1 MESTAFISV
10 RIDSSLT
17 FECVSI
23 NGCLIREV
31 KMLSKYC
38 LKSPHQGCFV
48 WLCRFRDHVFRNFYV
63 LLFSLHHLQLCRM
76 LKTCWMNPV
85 ALRGLMESSSTSFY
99 SKLCLVRYRLVKNHR
114 DIFTGEP
121 WLLHLLYSVSSQRQR
136 CRPPSALRS
145 WAREAA
151 PQLVLETTRA
161 PLPAVLVFLITVAQM
176 QVGAFIPQQH
186 CCFFIREGMTTP
198 TSSLFYCEVNILST
212 VWKYLKFKSVCYVIV
227 ETSLV
232 FAFYCTDVCV
242 CMFQGP
248 IQRNAQSLVRS

>member
-1 MESTAFISV
+1 MFLET
-10 RIDSSLT
+10 
-17 FECVSI
+17 
-23 NGCLIREV
+23 
-31 KMLSKYC
+31 
-38 LKSPHQGCFV
+38 
-48 WLCRFRDHVFRNFYV
+48 YV

-76 LKTCWMNPV
+76 LKTCWMNRV

-151 PQLVLETTRA
+151 PQLVLETTRV

-212 VWKYLKFKSVCYVIV
+212 VWKYLRPLW
-227 ETSLV
+227 SLPSI
-232 FAFYCTDVCV
+232 ALVCV
-242 CMFQGP
+242 CVCVSGSNTKKCTESSQKLKRKVFIG
-248 IQRNAQSLVRS
+248 INAVMVR